1 MVGAIHQQIKRLEA
15 DASLIYLLQSKA
27 KTDAGRLTP
36 VGVDI
41 VAACVRGGMSQAD
54 IAKLLDITPA
64 AVSQQVAKLNP
75 KPT

>member
-41 VAACVRGGMSQAD
+41 IAACVRGA
-54 IAKLLDITPA
+54 
-64 AVSQQVAKLNP
+64 
-75 KPT
+75 